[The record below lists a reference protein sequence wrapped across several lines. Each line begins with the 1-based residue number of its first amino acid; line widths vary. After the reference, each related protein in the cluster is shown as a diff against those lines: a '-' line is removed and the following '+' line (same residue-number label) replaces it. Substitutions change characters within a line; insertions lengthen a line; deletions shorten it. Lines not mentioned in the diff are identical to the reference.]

1 MFMITRLLGCSWNK
15 AAVRAIGDKRRVLAL
30 QTRQTPHIPFHTTN
44 NVRLGSGTR
53 VDKAMSLSPW
63 RRVEPIE
70 QLAQDRERI
79 GRREGRDVPFRS
91 TLSHVVFS
99 QEIEI
104 WVNLTRPDLNLNLNL
119 SLNLP
124 PIYSISLQSKDI
136 INSRPKEVE

>member
-1 MFMITRLLGCSWNK
+1 M
-15 AAVRAIGDKRRVLAL
+15 
-30 QTRQTPHIPFHTTN
+30 
-44 NVRLGSGTR
+44 
-53 VDKAMSLSPW
+53 
-63 RRVEPIE
+63 
-70 QLAQDRERI
+70 
-79 GRREGRDVPFRS
+79 PFRS